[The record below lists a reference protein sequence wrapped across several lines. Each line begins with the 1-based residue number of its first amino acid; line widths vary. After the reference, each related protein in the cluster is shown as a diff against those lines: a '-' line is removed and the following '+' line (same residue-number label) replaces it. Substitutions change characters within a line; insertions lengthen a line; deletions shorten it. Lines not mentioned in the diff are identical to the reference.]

1 MSKVKIN
8 VNQLNLIIHRQ
19 YKLSSQD
26 CGICRNPLVAPTP
39 QKLVKHD
46 ASVKEID
53 LTCNPVLGK
62 CGDAFHKACIDS
74 LIVNGSCVCPNCHNP
89 WSLSKNLDS
98 CVTYGAIS
106 DKSIR
111 TIKANPYVL
120 GEPKK
125 TSITAKAA
133 EDVPEKKVLGIKV
146 TNLSSSAMMNSGLS
160 FSS

>member
-8 VNQLNLIIHRQ
+8 VKQLNLIIHRQ
-19 YKLSSQD
+19 YNLSSQD

-46 ASVKEID
+46 ASIKEID

-74 LIVNGSCVCPNCHNP
+74 LIVGGSCVCPNCHNP

-106 DKSIR
+106 DKTIR
-111 TIKANPYVL
+111 TIKSAPTPASTPV
-120 GEPKK
+120 PMAK
-125 TSITAKAA
+125 TVN
-133 EDVPEKKVLGIKV
+133 VPATG
-146 TNLSSSAMMNSGLS
+146 
-160 FSS
+160 

>member
-8 VNQLNLIIHRQ
+8 VKQLNLIIHRQ
-19 YKLSSQD
+19 YNLSSQD

-46 ASVKEID
+46 ASIKEID

-74 LIVNGSCVCPNCHNP
+74 LIVGGSCVCPNCHNP

-106 DKSIR
+106 DKTIR
-111 TIKANPYVL
+111 TIKSAPTPV
-120 GEPKK
+120 PMAK
-125 TSITAKAA
+125 TVN
-133 EDVPEKKVLGIKV
+133 VPATGG
-146 TNLSSSAMMNSGLS
+146 T
-160 FSS
+160 F